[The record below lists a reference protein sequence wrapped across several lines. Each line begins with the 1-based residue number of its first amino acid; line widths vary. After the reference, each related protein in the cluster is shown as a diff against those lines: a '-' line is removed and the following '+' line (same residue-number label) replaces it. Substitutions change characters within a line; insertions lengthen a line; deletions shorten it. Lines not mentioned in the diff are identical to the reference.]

1 MAFVK
6 NQVKTNNSIGET
18 LWQNVTQKWDMI
30 EGISKSGLFSLIK
43 LNTSSS
49 DLFLYKLG
57 YNSLNLSANALTFI
71 NIILLLYNHLLLYIY
86 L

>member
-30 EGISKSGLFSLIK
+30 EGISKSGLDFKI
-43 LNTSSS
+43 
-49 DLFLYKLG
+49 DEY
-57 YNSLNLSANALTFI
+57 ALTSKLLKYSKPTYAKVSKASIPSTTEITI
-71 NIILLLYNHLLLYIY
+71 NQTTMTSV
-86 L
+86 